1 MRTPYQS
8 ILCPVDFSEISREA
22 LAWSLELTRNLQGEL
37 TILHAVD
44 TALMSVGN
52 LVAMPDGME
61 ELRRQSKQQMDS
73 LTAGLD
79 LSSSLVVVEEGVPAD
94 VIVKA
99 TEDREIDLLV
109 MGTHGLSG
117 LQRLLLGSVMEKV
130 LHRVNVPLMSFCPRA
145 PDAGHA
151 PKNILLAVDF
161 GPETASVMRHG
172 VWLAEH
178 FGAKLFGAHAV
189 PVPYVVLND
198 RSMERLT
205 PEQLERLKDTLTAE
219 RREELAD
226 LFPQSTAPVEVVATV
241 GSAYQAIS
249 DAIERHGIDLV
260 VMGRGGHGRRHLGWV
275 GSTCHKLVRSAPCP
289 VLIVPA

>member
-1 MRTPYQS
+1 M
-8 ILCPVDFSEISREA
+8 A
-22 LAWSLELTRNLQGEL
+22 LTWSLDLARDLGGQLTV
-37 TILHAVD
+37 LHAID
-44 TALMSVGN
+44 TALVSVGN
-52 LVAMPDGME
+52 LVAVPDGME
-61 ELRRQSKQQMDS
+61 QMRRLSKQQMDS
-73 LTAGLD
+73 LTEGMD
-79 LSSSLVVVEEGVPAD
+79 LSSADVVVAEGVPAD

-99 TEDREIDLLV
+99 TEDRASDLLV

-130 LHRVNVPLMSFCPRA
+130 LHRVKVPLMSFCPRA
-145 PDAGHA
+145 PDARHA

-172 VWLAEH
+172 IWLAEH

-219 RREELAD
+219 RRDELVA
-226 LFPQSTAPVEVVATV
+226 LFPESTTPVEIVSTV
-241 GSAYQAIS
+241 GSAYRAIS
-249 DAIERHGIDLV
+249 DAIEAHAIDLV

-275 GSTCHKLVRSAPCP
+275 GSTCHKLVRSASCP
-289 VLIVPA
+289 VLVAPE